1 MPTKKFS
8 KSELYRHFAQH
19 LDMKPSLVGE
29 IFAELSRLSEEQ
41 LKTTGEFVVPGV
53 VKLVLRHRNA
63 RVGRNPMTGAPIQI
77 AERTV
82 VKAKVATQLQHGLL
96 GRPSKPGGSSPEG
109 HQDEPPGPD
118 EAKDSES

>member
-29 IFAELSRLSEEQ
+29 VFAELSRLSEEQ
-41 LKTTGEFVVPGV
+41 LKTAGEFVVPGV
-53 VKLVLRHRNA
+53 VKLVLRHRKA

-96 GRPSKPGGSSPEG
+96 GRPSKPAGSPEG
-109 HQDEPPGPD
+109 TQDEPPVPD